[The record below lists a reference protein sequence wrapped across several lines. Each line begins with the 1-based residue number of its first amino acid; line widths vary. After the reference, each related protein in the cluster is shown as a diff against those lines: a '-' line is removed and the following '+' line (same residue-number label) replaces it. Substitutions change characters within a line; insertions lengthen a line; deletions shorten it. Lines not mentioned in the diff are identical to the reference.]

1 MLAVNY
7 LKMKKTLLKNFKNQQ
22 VVVAIEGTLNTKL
35 YIDNA
40 KILINKDKLIIFND
54 NTDCI
59 ILFEFIQK
67 IIIDNDFKIE
77 LSTKNEKYI
86 LEV

>member
-40 KILINKDKLIIFND
+40 FND